1 LRAPTRDKRIIN
13 TELFPFL
20 INLEPHGDGCLTRPV
35 ERSSTKFRSFL
46 ILAKGGRVSAS
57 DTTGGNKTSNYYAVA

>member
-20 INLEPHGDGCLTRPV
+20 INLEARGDGRLTRPV

-46 ILAKGGRVSAS
+46 ILLKGGRVRSS
-57 DTTGGNKTSNYYAVA
+57 DTTRREQDK